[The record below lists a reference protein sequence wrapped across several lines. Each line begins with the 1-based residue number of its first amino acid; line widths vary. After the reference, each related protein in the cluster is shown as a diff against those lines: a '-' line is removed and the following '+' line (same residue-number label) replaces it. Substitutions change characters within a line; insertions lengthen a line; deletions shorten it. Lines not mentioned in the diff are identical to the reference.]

1 MDKERHDIKEE
12 LVYAFFEYK
21 FHQYIPIKM
30 TLVGFYLSSNLW
42 A

>member
-1 MDKERHDIKEE
+1 MNEERHDIKEE

-21 FHQYIPIKM
+21 SHQYFPIKM
-30 TLVGFYLSSNLW
+30 MLVGFYLSRNLW